1 MISENNIIRDTVSKI
16 TSNYQENEILL
27 SKEGKTLPSRDA
39 IIEILEEL
47 KNVVFPGYYNGEKI
61 SEEMMEY
68 FAGSKLTK
76 VYQLLKN
83 EIELA
88 ISYWD
93 NINTPEEISMNAECI
108 TAGFFQKIPS
118 VQSLLKK
125 DVQAEFD
132 GDPAAK
138 SKEEII
144 FSYPGLF
151 AIYVYRIAHI
161 LYLKNV
167 PFIPRIMTEYAH
179 SQTGIDINSGAT
191 IGEYFFIDHG
201 TGVVIGETCHIGNNV
216 KIYQGVTLGA
226 LSTRKGQALSGVKRH
241 PTICDNVTIYS
252 GATILGGETTIGE
265 HSVIGGNSFIT
276 QSIPPHTKVSIKSPE
291 LIIKNPSDV
300 EKSTFEI

>member
-118 VQSLLKK
+118 VQSLLIK
-125 DVQAEFD
+125 DVQAGFD

-144 FSYPGLF
+144 FS
-151 AIYVYRIAHI
+151 
-161 LYLKNV
+161 
-167 PFIPRIMTEYAH
+167 
-179 SQTGIDINSGAT
+179 
-191 IGEYFFIDHG
+191 
-201 TGVVIGETCHIGNNV
+201 
-216 KIYQGVTLGA
+216 
-226 LSTRKGQALSGVKRH
+226 
-241 PTICDNVTIYS
+241 
-252 GATILGGETTIGE
+252 
-265 HSVIGGNSFIT
+265 
-276 QSIPPHTKVSIKSPE
+276 
-291 LIIKNPSDV
+291 
-300 EKSTFEI
+300 